1 MTGQPYISPVHEVK
15 RLAREVGMEGK
26 VRIINFGVRSQ
37 GSEVRQA
44 LDDCIHSGNWL
55 LLQNYHLADQ
65 PDPPFFTMLKVG
77 STTDRKQAPATKQ
90 QTSKQS
96 SAAQRTSAC
105 VKGSERVP
113 SFGHPNQDSMNLCT
127 V

>member
-1 MTGQPYISPVHEVK
+1 MCVVTGQPYVSPVHEVK

-55 LLQNYHLADQ
+55 LLQNYHLADE
-65 PDPPFFTMLKVG
+65 PDPPFFTTLKVG
-77 STTDRKQAPATKQ
+77 TTIIIIIIIMDTYLRL
-90 QTSKQS
+90 S
-96 SAAQRTSAC
+96 S
-105 VKGSERVP
+105 VV
-113 SFGHPNQDSMNLCT
+113 
-127 V
+127 

>member
-65 PDPPFFTMLKVG
+65 PDPQFFTMLKVG
-77 STTDRKQAPATKQ
+77 STTDRKQSPSSKTADKQTKFCS
-90 QTSKQS
+90 SKNNI
-96 SAAQRTSAC
+96 
-105 VKGSERVP
+105 VLV
-113 SFGHPNQDSMNLCT
+113 
-127 V
+127 

>member
-1 MTGQPYISPVHEVK
+1 MTGQPYVSPVHEVK

-55 LLQNYHLADQ
+55 LLQNYHLADE

-77 STTDRKQAPATKQ
+77 TKTNKQKRNRSRQKANKQTKMSIEDGQ
-90 QTSKQS
+90 FQT
-96 SAAQRTSAC
+96 
-105 VKGSERVP
+105 
-113 SFGHPNQDSMNLCT
+113 LCHIIDT
-127 V
+127 LYAYAVEVNISQK

>member
-65 PDPPFFTMLKVG
+65 PDPQFFTMLKVG
-77 STTDRKQAPATKQ
+77 STTDRKQSPSRQANKVLQ
-90 QTSKQS
+90 LKEQY
-96 SAAQRTSAC
+96 SAC
-105 VKGSERVP
+105 VKGSEHVP
-113 SFGHPNQDSMNLCT
+113 SFGHPNQDLMNLCT